1 MGKLLNFFRK
11 RLAKESRDFGVMT
24 GNLLKAHDKTPC
36 PSCGAGYLAL
46 HEGKMDTRT
55 CNQCGA
61 DYALENLGQVFAA
74 HVDMEAISTQQKA
87 QADTMILCAEILL
100 SLASV
105 WAIWS
110 GNWSTLI
117 GGVLISLLLFSYAI
131 VAKYRAWQVENNRLF
146 EKRAPF
152 LDFLLRRTK
161 KDLMRQD

>member
-24 GNLLKAHDKTPC
+24 GNLLKAHDTTPC

-46 HEGKMDTRT
+46 HEGTMDRQA
-55 CNQCGA
+55 CDQCGA
-61 DYALENLGQVFAA
+61 EFAFEDLGQVFAA

-87 QADTMILCAEILL
+87 QADTMIFCAEILL
-100 SLASV
+100 LCSSI
-105 WAIWS
+105 WAIRS
-110 GNWSTLI
+110 GNWSTLV
-117 GGVLISLLLFSYAI
+117 GGTLIAILMIAYA
-131 VAKYRAWQVENNRLF
+131 VAARYRAWQIENNRLF

-152 LDFLLRRTK
+152 LDFLMGKRK